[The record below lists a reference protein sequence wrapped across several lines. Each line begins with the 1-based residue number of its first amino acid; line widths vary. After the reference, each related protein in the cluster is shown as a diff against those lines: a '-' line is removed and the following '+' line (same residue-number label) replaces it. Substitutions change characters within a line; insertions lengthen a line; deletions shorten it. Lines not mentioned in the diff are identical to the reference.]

1 MDVHI
6 SQMDEWIKNVK
17 NVKQLNMRIHE
28 KVTKQIYEK

>member
-17 NVKQLNMRIHE
+17 KRSAIKYAHTWESN
-28 KVTKQIYEK
+28 